1 MYHKLK
7 KERVMTKEEAIAIYL
22 AVGGRITYCPPG
34 NAKNAKG
41 KKNTST
47 RSKKC
52 LTYNTT
58 SAPGLRSMNWESSY
72 NTPTP
77 YNGVKIIMG

>member
-1 MYHKLK
+1 
-7 KERVMTKEEAIAIYL
+7 MTKTTEEFTVEELIAIYL
-22 AVGGRITYCPPG
+22 AAGGKITKCPNG
-34 NAKNAKG
+34 KKKNYS

-47 RSKKC
+47 RSKKN

-58 SAPGLRSMNWESSY
+58 FAPGLRSMNWESSY

-77 YNGVKIIMG
+77 YNGVKMIMD